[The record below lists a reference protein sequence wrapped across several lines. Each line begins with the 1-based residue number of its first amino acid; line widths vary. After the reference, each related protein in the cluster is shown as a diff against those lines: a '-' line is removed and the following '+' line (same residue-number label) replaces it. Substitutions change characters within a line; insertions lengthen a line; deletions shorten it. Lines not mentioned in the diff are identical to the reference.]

1 MTKAAIV
8 CKVKLSR
15 FSDWKPED
23 WHSATQV
30 ARAFSIG
37 KMEAQAIS
45 NLQDKIHPEIVQL
58 LKEATRRRG
67 MRQFMTHE
75 LLGKDAFNTGFSS
88 GQSGAMFA
96 WAVDLTNNADNELDS
111 WFHVG

>member
-75 LLGKDAFNTGFSS
+75 LLGTDAFNTGFSS
-88 GQSGAMFA
+88 GQSGAMVA